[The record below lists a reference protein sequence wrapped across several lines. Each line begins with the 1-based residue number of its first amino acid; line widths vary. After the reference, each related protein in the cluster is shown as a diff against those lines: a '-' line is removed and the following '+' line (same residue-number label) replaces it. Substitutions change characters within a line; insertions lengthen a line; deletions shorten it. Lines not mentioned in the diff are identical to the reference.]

1 MLGVML
7 LCIGVASIFLAYVT
21 HDSYYFKG
29 MDRVQGIC
37 FAIGILSAFGFA
49 YYVVNF
55 FMEF

>member
-7 LCIGVASIFLAYVT
+7 LCIGVVSIFLACIT

-29 MDRVQGIC
+29 MDRGQGIC